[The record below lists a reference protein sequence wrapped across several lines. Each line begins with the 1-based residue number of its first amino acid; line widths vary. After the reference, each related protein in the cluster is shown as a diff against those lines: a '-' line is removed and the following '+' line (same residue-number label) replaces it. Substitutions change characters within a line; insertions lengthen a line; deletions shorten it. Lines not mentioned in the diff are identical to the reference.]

1 MGVGVTEGGGG
12 WRVRWAGVGVGIWN
26 DEASSTT
33 TGACL
38 SSAHGLH
45 RLPFRRRRS
54 APRWRAIR
62 RSQRPSPSSA
72 AAVPPSSAGGLQIAT
87 IAHARCPHPPPVEDA
102 EELLVRAKEE
112 EGRRRLRSF
121 TSDTTDNP
129 ELVCVI
135 EVYITHE
142 RNSGQSENPDATS
155 MQMRIILTTM
165 YIETFIVQS
174 IGTNPC
180 SWCRSLLT
188 AKLNF
193 SLDLNDIR
201 VISEDIGSLRI
212 NETNPT
218 IIHLLRE

>member
-12 WRVRWAGVGVGIWN
+12 WGIWN

-45 RLPFRRRRS
+45 RLPFRCRRS

-62 RSQRPSPSSA
+62 RSQRPSSSSA
-72 AAVPPSSAGGLQIAT
+72 AAVPPSSAGGLQITT

-102 EELLVRAKEE
+102 EE
-112 EGRRRLRSF
+112 
-121 TSDTTDNP
+121 
-129 ELVCVI
+129 
-135 EVYITHE
+135 
-142 RNSGQSENPDATS
+142 GQSENPDETS

-180 SWCRSLLT
+180 SWCRIEIVVLIAHVHMAYPSL
-188 AKLNF
+188 
-193 SLDLNDIR
+193 
-201 VISEDIGSLRI
+201 VPQVRI
-212 NETNPT
+212 KDTKGVF
-218 IIHLLRE
+218 IHE

>member
-1 MGVGVTEGGGG
+1 
-12 WRVRWAGVGVGIWN
+12 
-26 DEASSTT
+26 
-33 TGACL
+33 
-38 SSAHGLH
+38 
-45 RLPFRRRRS
+45 
-54 APRWRAIR
+54 
-62 RSQRPSPSSA
+62 
-72 AAVPPSSAGGLQIAT
+72 
-87 IAHARCPHPPPVEDA
+87 
-102 EELLVRAKEE
+102 
-112 EGRRRLRSF
+112 
-121 TSDTTDNP
+121 
-129 ELVCVI
+129 
-135 EVYITHE
+135 
-142 RNSGQSENPDATS
+142 

-218 IIHLLRE
+218 VIHLLRE